1 VQATDDRLSLYH
13 GLCAVARLGVFNA
26 EGLPLWT
33 STTVDLSLHEIEQ
46 MALVAIKA
54 HESLVGSDTAEGFF
68 QMPAEDAE
76 LLIFST
82 FDIS

>member
-1 VQATDDRLSLYH
+1 
-13 GLCAVARLGVFNA
+13 
-26 EGLPLWT
+26 
-33 STTVDLSLHEIEQ
+33 